1 MASHKKM
8 DLLGISAFCESLG
21 MMVKAGIPITEA
33 IGLMAKGSES
43 KGALKDALIDME
55 KRIDTGSSLAQSM
68 KETDIFPEYAVR
80 MIEAGESTGKLED
93 ILFRLSD
100 YYREQNTIAKKIRS
114 VIIYPTAMVVMIIV
128 VLLIMLFAVL
138 PSFSDVYRTL
148 TGSLSSGS
156 YSYINIAYI
165 FCWVVLAIMVILVVL
180 ILIGFAMWK
189 GNGKKSIE
197 KILSKNAT
205 CRGLLEDMALY
216 RFTSAYEVFLASGEM
231 QDEAVLNALSMTDYE
246 PVEEKIKQVARRMEE
261 GVGFAQAAND
271 VELYEPIYGRML
283 IPGERSGNTDD
294 VLRRLIEL
302 LAKDCSNQTER
313 LVSTIEPL
321 LSGILMITIAIALL
335 SVMLPLIGIMNS
347 IG

>member
-189 GNGKKSIE
+189 GNGKKSFE

-321 LSGILMITIAIALL
+321 LSGILMIMEPFAVCKPPSPKPSPRTPGA
-335 SVMLPLIGIMNS
+335 
-347 IG
+347 